1 MDEFDDIGPCVVMAS
16 PGMMQ
21 SGLSRELFESWCSD
35 KKSGVIIAG
44 YCVEGTLAKHLL
56 NESPSEITTMAGQR
70 VKVNC
75 TVEYISF
82 SAHTDFK
89 QTTQFVRALKPA
101 HIVLV
106 HGEQTEMQKLKDALI
121 RQYEDNPD
129 YDIQVYNPRNTQP
142 VELYFRGEKSA
153 KVIGKLAA
161 QTLPKDDQEI
171 SGILV
176 KRNFKYHLMSPED
189 LPNYTDMAISSITQ
203 RQSIPIKCDPDFLI
217 ASLQRIF
224 GNVKSTSGRH
234 RFFDLI
240 DLVFENNYIVLEWNS
255 SPINDFYA
263 DSILAE
269 ILKLELEAS
278 SSSAVNRAKESA
290 KEVIKAKSTLEQNF
304 LNTLNDM
311 FGELKVVKQEDQDEC
326 IVNIDEQKV
335 QVNFKEFNVKCETDK
350 QIEFQVQNVLNQL
363 RNF

>member
-1 MDEFDDIGPCVVMAS
+1 
-16 PGMMQ
+16 
-21 SGLSRELFESWCSD
+21 
-35 KKSGVIIAG
+35 
-44 YCVEGTLAKHLL
+44 
-56 NESPSEITTMAGQR
+56 
-70 VKVNC
+70 
-75 TVEYISF
+75 
-82 SAHTDFK
+82 
-89 QTTQFVRALKPA
+89 
-101 HIVLV
+101 
-106 HGEQTEMQKLKDALI
+106 
-121 RQYEDNPD
+121 
-129 YDIQVYNPRNTQP
+129 VYNPRNTQP

-217 ASLQRIF
+217 ASLQRVF
-224 GNVKSTSGRH
+224 GNLKSNNGRH

-240 DLVFENNYIVLEWNS
+240 ELVFENNYIVLEWNS

-278 SSSAVNRAKESA
+278 SSSALKQNKESTN
-290 KEVIKAKSTLEQNF
+290 EVIKGESSLEHNFMSTLK
-304 LNTLNDM
+304 DM
-311 FGELKVVKQEDQDEC
+311 FGEVKIEKQDDQEDFF
-326 IVNIDEQKV
+326 VNIDEQKV
-335 QVNFKEFNVKCETDK
+335 QVDLKELNVKCDSDK
-350 QIEFQVQNVLNQL
+350 QIELQVQNILNHL